1 MSRLLEATGIGKRF
15 GGAIALE
22 DVSLALHQGEIVGL
36 IGENGAGKSTLIK
49 IVSGI
54 HRPDAGVIRLDGK
67 PCAIPNVQAAWQH
80 GIVLVHQ
87 ELSVA
92 DNLGVSESMFLG
104 RERRNRLGWIAR
116 REQRDLCAP
125 ILETLGVSFRAET
138 PMATLSIGQ
147 RQLVEIAR
155 ALLLES
161 RLIILD
167 EPTSSLTPSDAERL
181 FAVLRQLRERGT
193 TILYVSH
200 RLPEIEALCD
210 RVVGL
215 RDGRNSGELVPPDIS
230 ADQMIHLMVGRDLE
244 RPPIHETPPSGEV
257 LLLAKGL
264 RLRTN
269 DPNGMNFEVRAGE
282 VVGVGGLMG
291 SGRTRLASTL
301 FGLQRP
307 VGGTLTICGSPGPSR
322 SPRAAVRRGVAL
334 VPEDRKTQGL
344 ILDDT
349 IHANCDLPVLPLVSK
364 LGWPD
369 RTRLRELAAKAMS
382 TLGIKAP
389 SARTMVSALS
399 GGNQQKVAIGKWLG
413 TGPRLLILDEPTR
426 GVDVGA
432 KSEIYRQIRQL
443 ADQGMAVVMV
453 SSDTPELL
461 SIPDRVLVMHQGRLA
476 GELPRAHM
484 DEERFLTLA
493 TGGAL

>member
-1 MSRLLEATGIGKRF
+1 MTPFVEAAHICKRF
-15 GGAIALE
+15 GGAIALD
-22 DVSLALHQGEIVGL
+22 DVSISLRHGEIVGL
-36 IGENGAGKSTLIK
+36 VGENGAGKSTLIK
-49 IVSGI
+49 VIAGI
-54 HRPDAGVIRLDGK
+54 HQPDSGELRLDGQA
-67 PCAIPNVQAAWQH
+67 CAIPDVPSAWRR

-92 DNLGVSESMFLG
+92 DNLTVVESMFLG
-104 RERRNRLGWIAR
+104 REVRNRAGWIDR
-116 REQRDLCAP
+116 GKQRGLCAP
-125 ILETLGVSFRAET
+125 ILSRLGVPFAPET
-138 PMATLSIGQ
+138 PMASLSIGQ

-167 EPTSSLTPSDAERL
+167 EPTSSLTPTDAERL
-181 FAVLRQLRERGT
+181 FTVLRQLRERGT
-193 TILYVSH
+193 GILYVSH

-230 ADQMIHLMVGRDLE
+230 ADQMIRLMVGRDLE
-244 RPPIHETPPSGEV
+244 RPAVHDAPASGEV
-257 LLLAKGL
+257 LLRATAL
-264 RLRTN
+264 RLRTG
-269 DPNGMNFEVRAGE
+269 DPGGMDFEVRAGE

-291 SGRTRLASTL
+291 SGRTRLANTL

-307 VGGTLTICGSPGPSR
+307 VGGTLTICGSSGPSK

-349 IHANCDLPVLPLVSK
+349 IQSNCDLPVLPMVSK
-364 LGWPD
+364 LAWPD
-369 RTRLRELAAKAMS
+369 RTRLRELAARAMS
-382 TLGIKAP
+382 ILGIKAP

-399 GGNQQKVAIGKWLG
+399 GGNQQKVAIGKWMG
-413 TGPRLLILDEPTR
+413 TQPRLLILDEPTR

-476 GELPRAHM
+476 GELPRARM
-484 DEERFLTLA
+484 DEASFLRLA